1 MKATDF
7 SICLN
12 RFLTDYLVNIRSC
25 SPRTIDS
32 YRYAFIFLL
41 EYYSSELGIQADRI
55 CLKDIT
61 FRNITGYLV
70 WLQDKKKAGVST
82 RNQRQA
88 AVNSFIKFLM
98 YEYPDY
104 LPEYQKILSI
114 PVKKCQEKEISYL
127 KTDGMKLLMEQIS
140 TDSISGLRD
149 YVMLTIMYTTGIRVS
164 ELIGIKAKDLSLS
177 DPPTLLVHGKGGRD
191 RYVPIN
197 KKTVSVIRK
206 YISAMNYEAHERLE
220 NPLFVNHM
228 GNCFTRQGVNYMI
241 DKYAEMARR
250 KSSEL
255 IPNDMSP
262 HKIRHSTAMSL
273 VASGVDLIYI
283 RDLLGHSSVKTTE
296 IYARADAQL
305 KRKAIEAASKELV
318 ISEKAEWDTNT
329 SLKEWLINFCRPI

>member
-1 MKATDF
+1 
-7 SICLN
+7 
-12 RFLTDYLVNIRSC
+12 
-25 SPRTIDS
+25 
-32 YRYAFIFLL
+32 
-41 EYYSSELGIQADRI
+41 
-55 CLKDIT
+55 
-61 FRNITGYLV
+61 
-70 WLQDKKKAGVST
+70 
-82 RNQRQA
+82 
-88 AVNSFIKFLM
+88 
-98 YEYPDY
+98 
-104 LPEYQKILSI
+104 
-114 PVKKCQEKEISYL
+114 